1 MALSLDGATC
11 SQATIAL
18 TNVGQTPIFAEAAS
32 QALVGSSLDEAAV
45 AEAARLAREAADPVE
60 DLRGPADFKRH
71 AAGVMV
77 QRAVARARERASA

>member
-1 MALSLDGATC
+1 MDLLGPAV
-11 SQATIAL
+11 ATIASL
-18 TNVGQTPIFAEAAS
+18 KNSEIVSMTWTYPDIEQTKREILQEA
-32 QALVGSSLDEAAV
+32 V
-45 AEAARLAREAADPVE
+45 RLAKEATDPVE